1 MSAAFPL
8 IDAPVAEP
16 PISLIAQ
23 VAFPIAVVGRG
34 IADITEKPCL

>member
-8 IDAPVAEP
+8 INAPIAKS

-34 IADITEKPCL
+34 SADITEKPFL

>member
-1 MSAAFPL
+1 MSATFSL
-8 IDAPVAEP
+8 INAPVAEP